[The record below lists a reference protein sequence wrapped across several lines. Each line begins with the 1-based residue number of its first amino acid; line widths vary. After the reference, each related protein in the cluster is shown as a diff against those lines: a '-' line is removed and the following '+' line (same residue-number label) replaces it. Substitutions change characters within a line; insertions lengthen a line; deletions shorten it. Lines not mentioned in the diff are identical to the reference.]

1 MNDWWLYDDVGCSQV
16 SNVEDVAEVFG
27 KVEDLK
33 MSNVEDDSVDEVDD
47 VSVENHDDR
56 LG

>member
-1 MNDWWLYDDVGCSQV
+1 MVVDEVDCSQV

-33 MSNVEDDSVDEVDD
+33 MSSVENAIVDEVDA
-47 VSVENHDDR
+47 VSVENHAID
-56 LG
+56 